1 MDMTDTKDAYLA
13 ATIPAAPAA
22 APVRRLQPST
32 LSWPIV
38 IGVMQFLD
46 AAALVSTSWVVAS
59 LSVSSL
65 AEPLRLQTHVL
76 TALLAGVATFYGLC
90 RAGAYSP
97 PRLKLLVPQMQAVA
111 VALLAGAATL
121 LASLWLLHDAASLPS
136 VLMDWAVSCAVILLG
151 LRLTF
156 HTVIRSWSDA
166 GTLAQRI
173 AIIGD
178 PAVGA
183 RLLARLNDSDDYRI
197 IGLFNDQTGLPVN
210 TFSQNAASD
219 LIEISKQTSVD
230 GIVIALPLSEADRI
244 AGIRTEVARIVA
256 DVYLVSDALWLP
268 QSSSASS
275 DELLIAVERPLRHWR
290 ALQKLVFDQIV
301 AMLALL
307 ALLPLLLTVAVLI
320 KLDSPGPVFFRQ
332 PRIGFNNRTFRIYKF
347 RTMYHHMADL
357 LADCQTTRGDA
368 RITRLGKW
376 LRRFSIDELPQLLNV
391 LQGDMSLVGPRPHA
405 PNTKAAGTLFE
416 AAVPGYAARHR
427 VKPGITGWAQ
437 VNGWRGETQTTE
449 QIRKRVELDLQYIQN
464 WSLGLDVKILIL
476 TVLRE
481 FVSPNAF

>member
-1 MDMTDTKDAYLA
+1 MTDTKDAYLA

>member
-13 ATIPAAPAA
+13 ASIAA
-22 APVRRLQPST
+22 APTARIGRWQPTT
-32 LSWPIV
+32 LSLPII
-38 IGVMQFLD
+38 IGVMQILD
-46 AAALVSTSWVVAS
+46 VVALVLTSWIIGS
-59 LSVSSL
+59 LSVSRL

-76 TALLAGVATFYGLC
+76 TALLAAVATFYGLF

-97 PRLKLLVPQMQAVA
+97 PRLKLMIPQIPAVA
-111 VALLAGAATL
+111 VALLAGAVTMLAALCL
-121 LASLWLLHDAASLPS
+121 LQDTASLPS
-136 VLMDWAVSCAVILLG
+136 VLVDWTLSCAVILIG

-156 HTVIRSWSDA
+156 HTVIRHWSEA
-166 GTLAQRI
+166 GVLAQRI

-178 PAVGA
+178 PAVSA
-183 RLLARLNDSDDYRI
+183 RLLARLSESDDYRI
-197 IGLFNDQTGLPVN
+197 IGLFNDLPAN
-210 TFSQNAASD
+210 TLSQKSDSD
-219 LIEISKQTSVD
+219 LIEISKQTCLD
-230 GIVIALPLSEADRI
+230 GIVIALPLSEVERI
-244 AGIRTEVARIVA
+244 ARVRTAIASIVA
-256 DVYLVSDALWLP
+256 DVYLVSDALWLRH
-268 QSSSASS
+268 SSRTS
-275 DELLIAVERPLRHWR
+275 DDLLIAVERPLKHWR
-290 ALQKLVFDQIV
+290 ALQKLVFDQIM
-301 AMLALL
+301 AMLALI
-307 ALLPLLLTVAVLI
+307 ALLPLLITIAILI

-332 PRIGFNNRTFRIYKF
+332 PRIGFNNQTFRIYKF

-368 RITRLGKW
+368 RITPLGKW

-405 PNTKAAGTLFE
+405 PNTKAAGKLFE

-449 QIRKRVELDLQYIQN
+449 QIRKRVELDLHYIQN

-476 TVLRE
+476 TIMRE

>member
-1 MDMTDTKDAYLA
+1 MDMTDTRDACLA
-13 ATIPAAPAA
+13 PTVAAAPAA
-22 APVRRLQPST
+22 RVKRFQSTT

-38 IGVMQFLD
+38 IGVMQLLD
-46 AAALVSTSWVVAS
+46 AAALVSTSWIVGPLSVAS
-59 LSVSSL
+59 Q

-76 TALLAGVATFYGLC
+76 TTLLAGVASFYGLC
-90 RAGAYSP
+90 RTGAYSL
-97 PRLKLLVPQMQAVA
+97 PRLKLLAAQMQAVA

-121 LASLWLLHDAASLPS
+121 MASLWLLHDAANLPS
-136 VLMDWAVSCAVILLG
+136 VLVDWTVSCAVILLG

-156 HTVIRSWSDA
+156 HTAIRAWSDA
-166 GTLAQRI
+166 GMLAQRI

-178 PAVGA
+178 PAVSA
-183 RLLARLNDSDDYRI
+183 RLLTGLNDSDDFRI

-210 TFSQNAASD
+210 ILSQKSASE
-219 LIEISKQTSVD
+219 LIAISEQTSLD
-230 GIVIALPLSEADRI
+230 GIVIALPLSEVDRI
-244 AGIRTEVARIVA
+244 ARIRTEVARIVA
-256 DVYLVSDALWLP
+256 DIYVVSDALWLP
-268 QSSSASS
+268 QSWRASC
-275 DELLIAVERPLRHWR
+275 DGLLIAVERPLRHWR
-290 ALQKLVFDQIV
+290 ALQKLVFDQIL
-301 AMLALL
+301 AMLALI

-332 PRIGFNNRTFRIYKF
+332 PRIGFNNQTFRIYKF

-405 PNTKAAGTLFE
+405 PNTKAGGTLFE

-449 QIRKRVELDLQYIQN
+449 QIRKRVELDLEYIQN
-464 WSLGLDVKILIL
+464 WSLGLDVKILVL
-476 TVLRE
+476 TIVRE
-481 FVSPNAF
+481 FVSPSAF